1 MSIIGLIL
9 PASICSLS
17 LYFGGIIGPI
27 VFLLNDILGNILTQG
42 YSPIIHAVSE
52 LTQAGSEN
60 SFLLSSLFL
69 IAAGGII
76 IFGIGL
82 SMHYKIGRSKLM
94 FLGGIFLILL
104 GIFSALAGT
113 IFPMDPFGEV
123 ATFKG
128 EMHKNLTLVNIML
141 IVLAILFIGIGI
153 YKEIHWKS
161 FTIYSIITVL
171 TMVSCGGLTGILMM
185 NNIEMLGLFERITI
199 YAYQLWIFILAFLLI
214 KEIQIEE

>member
-123 ATFKG
+123 STFKG
-128 EMHKNLTLVNIML
+128 EMHKNLTLVL
-141 IVLAILFIGIGI
+141 ITQNSAMIDLNVLRLSDTLLF
-153 YKEIHWKS
+153 KEPSLLQSK
-161 FTIYSIITVL
+161 
-171 TMVSCGGLTGILMM
+171 
-185 NNIEMLGLFERITI
+185 FERK
-199 YAYQLWIFILAFLLI
+199 ALKDILE
-214 KEIQIEE
+214 KVKP